1 MKKNNAIIV
10 RKLKKEGFAVL
21 KKKLSKKNC
30 LYFKKILRKFNQN
43 HDVTRNPIEIN
54 YNIFCLNKDF
64 LKIAFDKD
72 MNEIAKEFF
81 TYKKDKKSKTKNLDY
96 HLNYI
101 HHRCLN
107 KPTPPQK
114 LHIDGKLPGANPEIS
129 LGFIIY
135 LDDVDKQNGPTCYV
149 PRSHLIK
156 ELPNKKN
163 KTKAKSITGEQGT
176 ITAFSGSTWH
186 GSVRKKN
193 DKPRSIIL
201 INFTRW
207 FIAQNFAV
215 PYLISK
221 KITKSLNDKEKRIL
235 GFYNYPVIH
244 KNKVD
249 KKNRKNL
256 FYKKNNIFVTG
267 NAEKVNQISRNFY
280 RKNIQTYKFS
290 S

>member
-1 MKKNNAIIV
+1 MKQTNVVVV
-10 RKLKKEGFAVL
+10 RELKRQGFAVL
-21 KKKLSKKNC
+21 KKKLSKKKC
-30 LYFKKILRKFNQN
+30 LYLKKILRKFNEKL
-43 HDVTRNPIEIN
+43 DVTRNPVEIN
-54 YNIFCLNKDF
+54 YNIYCLNKDF
-64 LKIAFDKD
+64 LKLAFDKD
-72 MNEIAKEFF
+72 INEIAKEFF
-81 TYKKDKKSKTKNLDY
+81 IYKKDKKIKTKNLDY

-135 LDDVDKQNGPTCYV
+135 LDDVDKHNGPTAYI

-163 KTKAKSITGEQGT
+163 NTKAKLIFGEQGT

-186 GSVRKKN
+186 GSAKKTN
-193 DKPRSIIL
+193 NKPRSIIL

-215 PYLISK
+215 PYLIPK
-221 KITKSLNDKEKRIL
+221 KITKSLNDKQKRIL
-235 GFYNYPVIH
+235 GFYNYPVINQTKIDE
-244 KNKVD
+244 KNK
-249 KKNRKNL
+249 KNL
-256 FYKKNNIFVTG
+256 FYKKNNIFLTG
-267 NAEKVNQISRNFY
+267 NAKKVNHIARNFY
-280 RKNIQTYKFS
+280 RKKTQTYKFS